1 MIHSA
6 ATSRLLLR
14 REETRNGASPAVMF
28 VAVREKVADMCRD
41 IRSSALSGP
50 VLWSLLLMRHLI
62 PASFIALAASS
73 IAFAG
78 VVDVVT
84 FTNRAEW
91 RDSATDPD
99 MALFPAN
106 WDIRFRTDNMIDV
119 PIVLGVASGGNGWS
133 SWTATSSSGEMVSTG
148 NGIYST
154 PAGSS
159 IILDFTG
166 PVGPDN
172 GGLRGIGGGFQFFDS
187 EGVFVPG
194 KIWLKLSNG
203 TSIFKN
209 FNNDSAFAGFWLTDP
224 TLTITG
230 LTIEPA
236 GAAAAANFVGIDTLY
251 LGYAGAPVPAPGAI
265 ALLGAAGLIA
275 TRRRR

>member
-1 MIHSA
+1 
-6 ATSRLLLR
+6 
-14 REETRNGASPAVMF
+14 
-28 VAVREKVADMCRD
+28 
-41 IRSSALSGP
+41 
-50 VLWSLLLMRHLI
+50 MRHLI
-62 PASFIALAASS
+62 PSTFIALASSS

-84 FTNRAEW
+84 FTNRNEW
-91 RDSATDPD
+91 RDAATDPD
-99 MALFPAN
+99 MALFPAT
-106 WDIRFRTDNMIDV
+106 WEVLFRTDNMTDV
-119 PIVLGVASGGNGWS
+119 PVDAYGVASGGTDWS
-133 SWTATSSSGEMVSTG
+133 SWTATSSANTGAMVSTG
-148 NGIYST
+148 TGIYSA

-166 PVGPDN
+166 PVGPEN

-187 EGVFVPG
+187 AGAFVPG
-194 KIWLKLSNG
+194 KIWLKLSDG
-203 TSIFKN
+203 TSIVRN
-209 FNNDSAFAGFWLTDP
+209 FNTETAFAGFWLTDP

-236 GAAAAANFVGIDTLY
+236 GTAAAANFVGIDTLY
-251 LGYAGAPVPAPGAI
+251 LGYAGVPAPGAI

>member
-1 MIHSA
+1 
-6 ATSRLLLR
+6 
-14 REETRNGASPAVMF
+14 
-28 VAVREKVADMCRD
+28 
-41 IRSSALSGP
+41 
-50 VLWSLLLMRHLI
+50 MRHLI
-62 PASFIALAASS
+62 PASFIVLAASS
-73 IAFAG
+73 IASAG

-84 FTNRAEW
+84 FTNRNEW
-91 RDSATDPD
+91 RDAATDPD
-99 MALFPAN
+99 MALFPAT
-106 WDIRFRTDNMIDV
+106 WEVLFRTDNMTEV
-119 PIVLGVASGGNGWS
+119 QTPGGVASGGTDWS

-148 NGIYST
+148 TGIYST

-187 EGVFVPG
+187 AGAFVPG
-194 KIWLKLSNG
+194 KIWLKLSDG
-203 TSIFKN
+203 TSIFRN
-209 FNNDSAFAGFWLTDP
+209 FNTETAFAGFWLTDP

-236 GAAAAANFVGIDTLY
+236 GTAAVANFVGIDTLY
-251 LGYAGAPVPAPGAI
+251 LGYAGASVPGPGAI
-265 ALLGAAGLIA
+265 TLLGAAGIVA

>member
-1 MIHSA
+1 
-6 ATSRLLLR
+6 
-14 REETRNGASPAVMF
+14 
-28 VAVREKVADMCRD
+28 
-41 IRSSALSGP
+41 
-50 VLWSLLLMRHLI
+50 MRYLI
-62 PASFIALAASS
+62 PASFIVLAASS
-73 IAFAG
+73 IASAG
-78 VVDVVT
+78 VVNVVT
-84 FTNRAEW
+84 FTNRNDWSDA
-91 RDSATDPD
+91 ATDPD

-106 WDIRFRTDNMIDV
+106 WEVLFRTDNMTDV
-119 PIVLGVASGGNGWS
+119 PVDAYGVASGGTEWS

-148 NGIYST
+148 TGIYST

-166 PVGPDN
+166 PVGPAN
-172 GGLRGIGGGFQFFDS
+172 GGLRGIGGGFQFFDAN
-187 EGVFVPG
+187 EAFVPG

-203 TSIFKN
+203 TSIFRN
-209 FNNDSAFAGFWLTDP
+209 FNSETAFAGFWLTDP

-236 GAAAAANFVGIDTLY
+236 GTAAAANFVGIDTLY
-251 LGYAGAPVPAPGAI
+251 LGYAGVPAPGAI

>member
-1 MIHSA
+1 
-6 ATSRLLLR
+6 
-14 REETRNGASPAVMF
+14 
-28 VAVREKVADMCRD
+28 
-41 IRSSALSGP
+41 
-50 VLWSLLLMRHLI
+50 MRHLI
-62 PASFIALAASS
+62 PASFIALASSS

-84 FTNRAEW
+84 FTNRNEW
-91 RDSATDPD
+91 RDAATDPD
-99 MALFPAN
+99 MALFPAT
-106 WDIRFRTDNMIDV
+106 WEVLFRTDNMTEV
-119 PIVLGVASGGNGWS
+119 PIVGGVASGGTDWS

-148 NGIYST
+148 TGIYST

-187 EGVFVPG
+187 AGAFVPG
-194 KIWLKLSNG
+194 KIWLKLSDG
-203 TSIFKN
+203 TSIFRN
-209 FNNDSAFAGFWLTDP
+209 FNTETAFAGFWLTDP

-236 GAAAAANFVGIDTLY
+236 GTAAVANFVGIDTLY
-251 LGYAGAPVPAPGAI
+251 LGYAGSPVPGPGAI
-265 ALLGAAGLIA
+265 TLLGAAGIVA

>member
-1 MIHSA
+1 MRYLISA
-6 ATSRLLLR
+6 
-14 REETRNGASPAVMF
+14 G
-28 VAVREKVADMCRD
+28 
-41 IRSSALSGP
+41 
-50 VLWSLLLMRHLI
+50 
-62 PASFIALAASS
+62 FIALAASS
-73 IAFAG
+73 VAFGG
-78 VVDVVT
+78 VVNVVT
-84 FTNRAEW
+84 FTNHAEW
-91 RDSATDPD
+91 HDAPTDPD

-106 WDIRFRTDNMIDV
+106 WEVLFRTDNMTEV
-119 PIVLGVASGGNGWS
+119 AIVDRAASGGTDWS
-133 SWTATSSSGEMVSTG
+133 SWTATSSASGGTMRSTG
-148 NGIYST
+148 TGIYST

-203 TSIFKN
+203 TSIFRN
-209 FNNDSAFAGFWLTDP
+209 FNSETAFAGFWLTDP

-236 GAAAAANFVGIDTLY
+236 GTAAAANFVGIDTLY
-251 LGYAGAPVPAPGAI
+251 LGYAGVPAPGAI
-265 ALLGAAGLIA
+265 TLLAAAGIVA

>member
-1 MIHSA
+1 
-6 ATSRLLLR
+6 
-14 REETRNGASPAVMF
+14 
-28 VAVREKVADMCRD
+28 
-41 IRSSALSGP
+41 
-50 VLWSLLLMRHLI
+50 MRHLI
-62 PASFIALAASS
+62 PASFIALASSS

-84 FTNRAEW
+84 FTNRNEW
-91 RDSATDPD
+91 RDAATDPD
-99 MALFPAN
+99 MALFPAT
-106 WDIRFRTDNMIDV
+106 WEVLFRTDNMTNV
-119 PIVLGVASGGNGWS
+119 PIVGGVASGGTDWS

-148 NGIYST
+148 TGIYST

-166 PVGPDN
+166 PVGPEN
-172 GGLRGIGGGFQFFDS
+172 GGLRGIGGGFQFFDAN
-187 EGVFVPG
+187 EAFVPG

-203 TSIFKN
+203 TSIFRN
-209 FNNDSAFAGFWLTDP
+209 FNSETAFAGFWLTDP

-236 GAAAAANFVGIDTLY
+236 GTAAAANFVGIDTLY
-251 LGYAGAPVPAPGAI
+251 LGYAGVPAPGAI
-265 ALLGAAGLIA
+265 TLLAAAGIVA

>member
-1 MIHSA
+1 
-6 ATSRLLLR
+6 
-14 REETRNGASPAVMF
+14 
-28 VAVREKVADMCRD
+28 
-41 IRSSALSGP
+41 
-50 VLWSLLLMRHLI
+50 MRHLI
-62 PASFIALAASS
+62 PSTFIALASSS

-84 FTNRAEW
+84 FTNRNEW
-91 RDSATDPD
+91 RDAATDPD
-99 MALFPAN
+99 MALFPAT
-106 WDIRFRTDNMIDV
+106 WEVLFRTDNMTDV
-119 PIVLGVASGGNGWS
+119 PVDAYGVASGGTDWS
-133 SWTATSSSGEMVSTG
+133 SWTATSSASTGAMVSTG
-148 NGIYST
+148 TGIYST

-166 PVGPDN
+166 PVGADFS
-172 GGLRGIGGGFQFFDS
+172 GLRGIGGGFQFFDS
-187 EGVFVPG
+187 AGAFVPG

-203 TSIFKN
+203 TSIFRN
-209 FNNDSAFAGFWLTDP
+209 FNTETAFAGFWLTDP

-236 GAAAAANFVGIDTLY
+236 GTAAAANFVGIDTLY
-251 LGYAGAPVPAPGAI
+251 LGYAGVPAPGAI

>member
-1 MIHSA
+1 
-6 ATSRLLLR
+6 
-14 REETRNGASPAVMF
+14 
-28 VAVREKVADMCRD
+28 
-41 IRSSALSGP
+41 
-50 VLWSLLLMRHLI
+50 MRHLI
-62 PASFIALAASS
+62 PASFIVLAASS
-73 IAFAG
+73 IASAG

-84 FTNRAEW
+84 FTNRNEW
-91 RDSATDPD
+91 RDAATDPD
-99 MALFPAN
+99 MALFPAT
-106 WDIRFRTDNMIDV
+106 WEVLFRTDNMTEV
-119 PIVLGVASGGNGWS
+119 QTPGGVASGGTDWS

-148 NGIYST
+148 TGIYST

-187 EGVFVPG
+187 AGAFVPG
-194 KIWLKLSNG
+194 KIWLKLSDG
-203 TSIFKN
+203 TSIFRN
-209 FNNDSAFAGFWLTDP
+209 FNTETAFAGFWLTDP

-236 GAAAAANFVGIDTLY
+236 GTAAVANFVGIDTLY
-251 LGYAGAPVPAPGAI
+251 LGYAGSPVPGPGAI
-265 ALLGAAGLIA
+265 TLLGAAGIVA

>member
-6 ATSRLLLR
+6 ATSRLVPR
-14 REETRNGASPAVMF
+14 RGGTRNGASLAVMF
-28 VAVREKVADMCRD
+28 VAMTETSRRYVSRH
-41 IRSSALSGP
+41 SHFGP
-50 VLWSLLLMRHLI
+50 FRASFGVLFIMRQLI

-91 RDSATDPD
+91 RDAATDAD

-106 WDIRFRTDNMIDV
+106 WDIRFRTDNMNEV
-119 PIVLGVASGGNGWS
+119 PIVDGVASGGNGWS
-133 SWTATSSSGEMVSTG
+133 SWTATSSSGAMVSTG
-148 NGIYST
+148 TGIYST

-172 GGLRGIGGGFQFFDS
+172 GGLRGIGGGFQFFNS
-187 EGVFVPG
+187 LGEFVPG

-236 GAAAAANFVGIDTLY
+236 GAAALANFVGIDTLY

-265 ALLGAAGLIA
+265 ALLGAAGLVA

>member
-1 MIHSA
+1 
-6 ATSRLLLR
+6 
-14 REETRNGASPAVMF
+14 
-28 VAVREKVADMCRD
+28 
-41 IRSSALSGP
+41 
-50 VLWSLLLMRHLI
+50 MRHLI
-62 PASFIALAASS
+62 PSTFIALASSS

-84 FTNRAEW
+84 FTNRNDWSDA
-91 RDSATDPD
+91 ATDPD

-106 WDIRFRTDNMIDV
+106 WEVLFRTDNMTEVD
-119 PIVLGVASGGNGWS
+119 IVGGVASGGTDWS
-133 SWTATSSSGEMVSTG
+133 SWTATSSSGEMVSTDT
-148 NGIYST
+148 GIYST

-166 PVGPDN
+166 PVGPEN

-187 EGVFVPG
+187 AGAFVPG
-194 KIWLKLSNG
+194 KIWLKLSDG
-203 TSIFKN
+203 TSIVRN
-209 FNNDSAFAGFWLTDP
+209 FNTETAFAGFWLTDP

-236 GAAAAANFVGIDTLY
+236 GTAAAANFVGIDTLY
-251 LGYAGAPVPAPGAI
+251 LGYAGVPAPGAI

>member
-1 MIHSA
+1 
-6 ATSRLLLR
+6 
-14 REETRNGASPAVMF
+14 
-28 VAVREKVADMCRD
+28 
-41 IRSSALSGP
+41 
-50 VLWSLLLMRHLI
+50 MRYLI
-62 PASFIALAASS
+62 PSTFIALASSS

-84 FTNRAEW
+84 FTNRNEW
-91 RDSATDPD
+91 RDAATDPD
-99 MALFPAN
+99 MALFPAT
-106 WDIRFRTDNMIDV
+106 WEVLFRTDNMTEV
-119 PIVLGVASGGNGWS
+119 PIVGGVASGGTDWS
-133 SWTATSSSGEMVSTG
+133 SWTATSSASGSDGTMESTG
-148 NGIYST
+148 TGIYST

-172 GGLRGIGGGFQFFDS
+172 GGLRGIGGGFQFFDANDA
-187 EGVFVPG
+187 FVPG

-203 TSIFKN
+203 TSIFRN
-209 FNNDSAFAGFWLTDP
+209 FNSETAFAGFWLTDP

-236 GAAAAANFVGIDTLY
+236 GTAAAANFVGIDTLY
-251 LGYAGAPVPAPGAI
+251 LGYAGVPAPGAI
-265 ALLGAAGLIA
+265 TLLAAAGIVA